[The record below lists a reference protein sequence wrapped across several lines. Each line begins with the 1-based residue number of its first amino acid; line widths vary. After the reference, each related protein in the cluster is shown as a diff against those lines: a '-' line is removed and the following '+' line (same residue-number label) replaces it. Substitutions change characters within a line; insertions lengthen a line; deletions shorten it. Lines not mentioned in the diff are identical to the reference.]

1 MSGSRRRGVW
11 LAVTGVAVIVVA
23 ATVAVVA
30 VSAERGRSDS
40 VTAGGASERRL
51 SGDRDDWTAA
61 VCREGSM
68 TTPSRATFR
77 FPTATAIACCASSK
91 TPAGSPPES
100 IMMGRWPADV
110 AVGKELSKIPAFSQF
125 AAGPAD
131 GDAVVCAPTASVD
144 RALLRP
150 LMAFGFTIVFLH

>member
-1 MSGSRRRGVW
+1 
-11 LAVTGVAVIVVA
+11 
-23 ATVAVVA
+23 
-30 VSAERGRSDS
+30 
-40 VTAGGASERRL
+40 
-51 SGDRDDWTAA
+51 
-61 VCREGSM
+61 
-68 TTPSRATFR
+68 
-77 FPTATAIACCASSK
+77 
-91 TPAGSPPES
+91 
-100 IMMGRWPADV
+100 MMGRWPADV